1 MIGPP
6 RRYNFTIA
14 PGGRLGMGGGGNQ
27 RGGGIA
33 GMSYDTSRLRGVHP
47 PACTCVQC
55 SEGRNRGRGRG
66 GRGGGNSGGGG
77 KRGCLP
83 LLALASVA
91 AAVILAAALV

>member
-1 MIGPP
+1 
-6 RRYNFTIA
+6 
-14 PGGRLGMGGGGNQ
+14 MGGGGNQ

-55 SEGRNRGRGRG
+55 SEGRNQGRRG

-91 AAVILAAALV
+91 AAAVIVAAALV

>member
-1 MIGPP
+1 
-6 RRYNFTIA
+6 
-14 PGGRLGMGGGGNQ
+14 MGGGGNQ

-55 SEGRNRGRGRG
+55 SEGRNQGRRGRG

-83 LLALASVA
+83 LLALAA
-91 AAVILAAALV
+91 AAIILAAALV

>member
-1 MIGPP
+1 
-6 RRYNFTIA
+6 
-14 PGGRLGMGGGGNQ
+14 MGGGGNQ
-27 RGGGIA
+27 RDGGIA

-66 GRGGGNSGGGG
+66 GRGGG

-91 AAVILAAALV
+91 AAAIILAAVLV

>member
-1 MIGPP
+1 
-6 RRYNFTIA
+6 
-14 PGGRLGMGGGGNQ
+14 MGGGGNQ

-55 SEGRNRGRGRG
+55 SEGRNRGRG
-66 GRGGGNSGGGG
+66 GRGGGNSGGG

-91 AAVILAAALV
+91 AAAVIVAAAVLV